1 MKKEVREGYKMT
13 ELGKI
18 PNEWQIKNL
27 EEILVLGPQN
37 GIYKHKNFYNGSKNY
52 IIQLGDFYSC
62 NKYLRF
68 NNLSGIELNNNE
80 IELYKLNAGDLI
92 INRVSKAIDGVG
104 RIKIVLNC
112 DKVIVYES
120 NLIRASLNKQEVIP
134 EFIYYVSEGTVF
146 RGLIMKMAKVS
157 NQTSISQHDIKL
169 IKIALPT
176 ISEQKKIISIL
187 STVDEQIENTEKLIQ
202 KNQELKKGLMQQ
214 LLTKGIGHTE
224 FKKTELGIIPKKWR
238 LKKIDEIGK
247 VITGNTPK
255 TTEKDNYGD
264 EFLWVSPFDMGSS
277 KYIKNTNKMLSKK
290 GFDKARKLPSGAV
303 LVTCIG
309 STIGKIGIATNELST
324 NQQINSIICNE
335 DVDSEFIYYAID
347 YNFSKYSNYISNQ
360 AVPII
365 NKSTFGEFLIQ
376 IPELKEQNKV
386 AKILSK
392 VDDNIE
398 KQLNKKKKLEIL
410 RNGLMQQLLT
420 GNIRVI

>member
-1 MKKEVREGYKMT
+1 MKKEVREGYKIT
-13 ELGKI
+13 ELGEI
-18 PNEWQIKNL
+18 PNEWDIIALGEIGEFKNGINKSKEDFGFGCKFVNIQDAYSGNIVKNDLLERINVNDKEKEIYKLENDDIILVRSSVKPEGVGYPILFKKENEDIVYCGFMIRYRYNKRKINPMFLLYQLRSENIRKRVLDLSTVSANTNINQDSYKQIKISIPSVK
-27 EEILVLGPQN
+27 E
-37 GIYKHKNFYNGSKNY
+37 
-52 IIQLGDFYSC
+52 
-62 NKYLRF
+62 
-68 NNLSGIELNNNE
+68 
-80 IELYKLNAGDLI
+80 
-92 INRVSKAIDGVG
+92 
-104 RIKIVLNC
+104 
-112 DKVIVYES
+112 
-120 NLIRASLNKQEVIP
+120 QE
-134 EFIYYVSEGTVF
+134 
-146 RGLIMKMAKVS
+146 
-157 NQTSISQHDIKL
+157 
-169 IKIALPT
+169 KIA
-176 ISEQKKIISIL
+176 EIL
-187 STVDEQIENTEKLIQ
+187 STVDEQIENIEKLIQ
-202 KNQELKKGLMQQ
+202 KNQELKRGLMQQ

-264 EFLWVSPFDMGSS
+264 EFLWVSPFDMGNS

>member
-1 MKKEVREGYKMT
+1 MKKEVREGYKIT
-13 ELGKI
+13 ELGEI
-18 PNEWQIKNL
+18 PNEWDIIALGEIGEFKNGINKSKEDFGFGCKFVNIQDAYSGNIVKNDLLERINVNDKEKEIYKLENDDIILVRSSVKPEGVGYPILFKKENEDIVYCGFMIRYRYNKRKINPMFLLYQLRSENIRKRVLDLSTVSANTNINQDSYKQIKISIPSVK
-27 EEILVLGPQN
+27 E
-37 GIYKHKNFYNGSKNY
+37 
-52 IIQLGDFYSC
+52 
-62 NKYLRF
+62 
-68 NNLSGIELNNNE
+68 
-80 IELYKLNAGDLI
+80 
-92 INRVSKAIDGVG
+92 
-104 RIKIVLNC
+104 
-112 DKVIVYES
+112 
-120 NLIRASLNKQEVIP
+120 QE
-134 EFIYYVSEGTVF
+134 
-146 RGLIMKMAKVS
+146 
-157 NQTSISQHDIKL
+157 
-169 IKIALPT
+169 KIA
-176 ISEQKKIISIL
+176 EIL
-187 STVDEQIENTEKLIQ
+187 STVDEQIENIEKLIQ

>member
-1 MKKEVREGYKMT
+1 MKKEVREGYKIT
-13 ELGKI
+13 ELGEI
-18 PNEWQIKNL
+18 PNEWDIIALGEIGEFKNGINKSKEDFGFGCKFVNIQDAYSGNIVKNDLLERINVNDKEKEIYKLENDDIILVRSSVKPEGVGYPILFKKENEDIVYCGFMIRYRYNKRKINPMFLLYQLRSENIRKRVLDLSTVSANTNINQDSYKQIKISIPSVK
-27 EEILVLGPQN
+27 E
-37 GIYKHKNFYNGSKNY
+37 
-52 IIQLGDFYSC
+52 
-62 NKYLRF
+62 
-68 NNLSGIELNNNE
+68 
-80 IELYKLNAGDLI
+80 
-92 INRVSKAIDGVG
+92 
-104 RIKIVLNC
+104 
-112 DKVIVYES
+112 
-120 NLIRASLNKQEVIP
+120 QE
-134 EFIYYVSEGTVF
+134 
-146 RGLIMKMAKVS
+146 
-157 NQTSISQHDIKL
+157 
-169 IKIALPT
+169 KIA
-176 ISEQKKIISIL
+176 EIL
-187 STVDEQIENTEKLIQ
+187 STVDEQIENIEKLIQ

-392 VDDNIE
+392 VDYNIE

>member
-1 MKKEVREGYKMT
+1 
-13 ELGKI
+13 
-18 PNEWQIKNL
+18 
-27 EEILVLGPQN
+27 
-37 GIYKHKNFYNGSKNY
+37 
-52 IIQLGDFYSC
+52 
-62 NKYLRF
+62 
-68 NNLSGIELNNNE
+68 
-80 IELYKLNAGDLI
+80 
-92 INRVSKAIDGVG
+92 
-104 RIKIVLNC
+104 
-112 DKVIVYES
+112 
-120 NLIRASLNKQEVIP
+120 
-134 EFIYYVSEGTVF
+134 
-146 RGLIMKMAKVS
+146 
-157 NQTSISQHDIKL
+157 
-169 IKIALPT
+169 
-176 ISEQKKIISIL
+176 
-187 STVDEQIENTEKLIQ
+187 
-202 KNQELKKGLMQQ
+202 MQQ

>member
-1 MKKEVREGYKMT
+1 MKKEAREGYKMT
-13 ELGKI
+13 ELGEI
-18 PNEWQIKNL
+18 PNEWSIKK
-27 EEILVLGPQN
+27 I
-37 GIYKHKNFYNGSKNY
+37 
-52 IIQLGDFYSC
+52 
-62 NKYLRF
+62 
-68 NNLSGIELNNNE
+68 
-80 IELYKLNAGDLI
+80 GDLI
-92 INRVSKAIDGVG
+92 HYMKSGLSRNLKEDDIGIPCIRSNNIINSKICGDELKYWYLEDDKGANIRDYILNDGDILINFINSMSQIGKGCIYKDIGRPAIYTTNIFRMQIEKKVMNNLYFNYFIQTEFYKKEIVLITKPAINQASFTTGDFKNIKLVVPT
-104 RIKIVLNC
+104 IKEQEKIV
-112 DKVIVYES
+112 E
-120 NLIRASLNKQEVIP
+120 
-134 EFIYYVSEGTVF
+134 
-146 RGLIMKMAKVS
+146 
-157 NQTSISQHDIKL
+157 
-169 IKIALPT
+169 
-176 ISEQKKIISIL
+176 IL

-392 VDDNIE
+392 VDDDIE
-398 KQLNKKKKLEIL
+398 KQLNKKNKLEIL
-410 RNGLMQQLLT
+410 RNGLIQQLLT